1 MQNPNALLPKIR
13 TRMAPLSSPVNMM
26 LDASSM
32 KPTVFT
38 SDFSSRNE
46 RFALN
51 ATGMRI
57 VRSLHSRSN
66 TYRQPS
72 LEPPIM
78 CRSQPEKATEKMQNR
93 GVNGCMLRLWM
104 SFESPLMDDNCTVN
118 GNRRLFDNSTS
129 KKMQADTHNTSTT
142 SSTQTHRRAN

>member
-1 MQNPNALLPKIR
+1 
-13 TRMAPLSSPVNMM
+13 MM
-26 LDASSM
+26 LDEASM

-46 RFALN
+46 RFARN

-72 LEPPIM
+72 LDPPIM
-78 CRSQPEKATEKMQNR
+78 CRSHAENATEKMQNR
-93 GVNGCMLRLWM
+93 GVNGCMLMLWM
-104 SFESPLMDDNCTVN
+104 AFESP
-118 GNRRLFDNSTS
+118 
-129 KKMQADTHNTSTT
+129 
-142 SSTQTHRRAN
+142 